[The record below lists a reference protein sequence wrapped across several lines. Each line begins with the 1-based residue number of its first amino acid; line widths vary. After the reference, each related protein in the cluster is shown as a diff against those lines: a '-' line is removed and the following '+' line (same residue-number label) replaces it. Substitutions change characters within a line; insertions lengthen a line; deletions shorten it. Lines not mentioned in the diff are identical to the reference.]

1 MKQYLLLFKSGD
13 FVKTSNALTGN
24 PLWTSNAV
32 NLYSNSQYKNYSYT
46 RSRYGLNLIGDNTYV
61 GTEVTS
67 PSYSQESSTPLS
79 SNVVY
84 VTNVGEVVYE
94 PATPDLLRFLDTS
107 SRIDILAYKHTFTNT
122 QGLETPSF
130 NIQIHESD
138 VEDGPWLKSS
148 LSFDSNIIF
157 IRNSKPWIKIELEI
171 FSENLDVS
179 DLGLLFYLEIGIH
192 EPTSPVVSTVARNI
206 LRRFPTWTKLFDDSL
221 EPATPS
227 LAIPESTGGK
237 FLTALV
243 QENIDDIVSQMDLRD
258 INAFINSADENMLAW
273 AFVSYD
279 IPTNIQ
285 TVVGD
290 DVNVVPVNSLAD
302 FHRSKITDHVYYYN
316 AIDKQILTMRDYT
329 SLLVNGSPYEQYAVN
344 IFNDFDE
351 FGAKVGLQR
360 LYKETNSR
368 YKKRIL
374 DVSQNVP
381 AIYAD
386 GLKRTLRRELDIWN
400 AYGLDVNSASTQSF
414 PGIYEISDL
423 EKTTPYFSPSGKPEK
438 IFKDLV
444 EDLNS
449 RYPSNIGYVRW
460 GEGTWDYSGLDGEGI
475 SRIPAIYD
483 VGTSPL
489 SEYYQPGIGDF
500 SDGRFILESLEKSTI
515 SFNGSMSI
523 AGVHKTGIEYA
534 YTPILVDYSWYV
546 SYLRTVQD
554 YNAGRRKFFT
564 ITGASYSTTYA
575 TTTYVTSAPH
585 GLSNGDTVAITGT
598 IPSSYNTTRTILGT
612 IGTNQFYFV
621 GNQNPKSA
629 LDTNGSTTFTVA
641 GVTVTAGSF
650 VTGKVYTISAV
661 GTTSFTAIGA
671 ASNTIGVVFT
681 ATGPG
686 TGTGTAS
693 FTGTNVTTA
702 GTFTSGQLYTIVTP
716 GTTDFV
722 TLYGAA
728 NNNIGTTFTATSNP
742 GTGTGTAGWSG
753 TVTGVTGTVTGGS
766 SGTTGSGAVFT
777 IQKTGSLNGF
787 ITANTVV
794 TVTNGGSNYQVG
806 NIITIPGAQLGG
818 TTPTNN
824 LALRVASKSD
834 GLHVSGTG
842 KVENV
847 NKADVGVG
855 LTYEIIMPPH
865 DNYAT
870 PSTFYSNLNY
880 SNRDDF
886 YVGNRF
892 PATSSASPEFNY
904 IRIFDQEG
912 NTVPDV
918 VFKDKIYNQIYLN
931 THASPITNSITFNDA
946 SSVKIVFSNGGW
958 NYVSQ
963 RYDTSLATA
972 SYRAS
977 FSTGT
982 PSYYV
987 NPSANSQ
994 ISMATP
1000 NRRPQDANIKIGSTD
1015 YSTKIESF
1023 NTSPLQSNFSLNPQ
1037 NDPSILGTSTKSIYV
1052 NDMLNRVILPASA
1065 TPQFLYVNVEAPNG
1079 LGYFGQQSIQQGVV
1093 GGRTINPDDNSQYLI
1108 PSSPNISWQPFS
1120 SSNVSLGSS
1129 NYFNSATINYAAT
1142 PHYLLIESATS
1153 SYYPIYFDAYE
1164 AFTAQTTPNLFSG
1177 YIDSLDNVYQS
1188 SENEFNS
1195 YFNTDSFLS
1204 KIYLDKSS
1212 FGLIEN
1218 DVYIIKDAAL
1228 NTGQDEVEAYVES
1241 RNRLL
1246 SDLNSSFS
1254 QENEMSVDI
1263 YAKKD
1268 KFLMQEQRSA
1278 LHTGWIYL
1286 DENDYYI
1293 YANPVTESSTGR
1305 FFNIKL
1311 SNTPRN
1317 GAPVLVNVNGQ
1328 SYRNIAFEDA
1338 ATPGKLTFQNSE
1350 TVKASAD
1357 QIIYLAYED
1366 ILNVSITDNYTGKQ
1380 MAGSILV
1387 ESNRVRMGTGA
1398 TPLVYD
1404 REYLVSYKANN
1415 AWYLDNDVYNSANDN
1430 YNSILYFSATPNT
1443 NSVYNITYE
1452 NSVND
1457 NTYPIDLSLSSSVNP
1472 IDEGYIYVSN
1482 QDYPFSHV
1490 EAYLSPAYIS
1500 DSISDLMYL
1509 SLVSYDNQNNLKPGQ
1524 TFAISGDVI
1533 SATPSY
1539 LTTSDNGLATSVIR
1553 YNGSIPAVYNESIIN
1568 IVGVGSSTPNGG
1580 PNSSSQGYAL
1590 SVPFNVNRNDPFN
1603 LSVKAAA
1610 SDLNINADGI
1620 SKLSISGK
1628 VYWKNKPFNNQIQLS
1643 WNTGRTLKNLF
1654 AATPDYVV
1662 NTDSNG
1668 EFTISNAI
1676 TANDSSTPGYWF
1688 ARINV
1693 SNPKAVTSILT
1704 SSGEVLSSNDVT
1716 ISGDVI
1722 YWHESYDSIQY
1733 SYENDIP
1740 LPNIYTISRQE
1751 GSQIVA
1757 TPRFAY
1763 SHADAEIIYSYNS
1776 TPNWSPPK
1784 WVPLNRYDQYQ
1795 MGLMGSTPY
1804 YISDYSL
1811 LHPDHEEE

>member
-13 FVKTSNALTGN
+13 FTKTSNALTGN
-24 PLWTSNAV
+24 PIWTSSAV

-46 RSRYGLNLIGDNTYV
+46 RSRYGLNLIGDDTYV
-61 GTEVTS
+61 GTEITS
-67 PSYSQESSTPLS
+67 PSYPQESSTPLS

-84 VTNVGEVVYE
+84 VTDVGEVVYE

-130 NIQIHESD
+130 NIQMHESD
-138 VEDGPWLKSS
+138 TEDGPWLKSS

-157 IRNSKPWIKIELEI
+157 IRNSKPWIKVELEI
-171 FSENLDVS
+171 FSENLDIS
-179 DLGLLFYLEIGIH
+179 NLGLLFYLEIGIY
-192 EPTSPVVSTVARNI
+192 EPTSPVISTVARNI

-221 EPATPS
+221 EPSTPS

-258 INAFINSADENMLAW
+258 INAFINSADEEMLAW

-279 IPTNIQ
+279 TPTNLQ

-290 DVNVVPVNSLAD
+290 DVNVVPVNSLVD

-316 AIDKQILTMRDYT
+316 AIDKQILTMREYST
-329 SLLVNGSPYEQYAVN
+329 LLINGSPREQYAVN

-368 YKKRIL
+368 YKDRIL
-374 DVSQNVP
+374 DVSKNIP

-386 GLKRTLRRELDIWN
+386 GLKRTLRRELDIWK
-400 AYGLDVNSASTQSF
+400 AYGTTPDSNSTQYF
-414 PGIYEISDL
+414 PYLLEMSDL
-423 EKTTPYFSPSGKPEK
+423 EQTSPYFSDSGKPQSM
-438 IFKDLV
+438 FKDLV
-444 EDLNS
+444 EDLNN
-449 RYPSNIGYVRW
+449 RYPSNIGYVKW

-546 SYLRTVQD
+546 NYLRTVQD
-554 YNAGRRKFFT
+554 YEAGRRKPGTGPGGYSIGDIGPGGGRVFITPSTAGNSTGLFFEAAPVAT
-564 ITGASYSTTYA
+564 EVSKTWSTG
-575 TTTYVTSAPH
+575 
-585 GLSNGDTVAITGT
+585 SNQ
-598 IPSSYNTTRTILGT
+598 T
-612 IGTNQFYFV
+612 IGV
-621 GNQNPKSA
+621 SGA
-629 LDTNGSTTFTVA
+629 DG
-641 GVTVTAGSF
+641 
-650 VTGKVYTISAV
+650 
-661 GTTSFTAIGA
+661 TAIGTGA
-671 ASNTIGVVFT
+671 QNTIDVV
-681 ATGPG
+681 AQSG
-686 TGTGTAS
+686 
-693 FTGTNVTTA
+693 NV
-702 GTFTSGQLYTIVTP
+702 S
-716 GTTDFV
+716 
-722 TLYGAA
+722 
-728 NNNIGTTFTATSNP
+728 ATSAAVYCSELVYGGKSDWFLPSQDELNQMHIQR
-742 GTGTGTAGWSG
+742 TAI
-753 TVTGVTGTVTGGS
+753 GGFSTDNYYLS
-766 SGTTGSGAVFT
+766 SSE
-777 IQKTGSLNGF
+777 ID
-787 ITANTVV
+787 
-794 TVTNGGSNYQVG
+794 
-806 NIITIPGAQLGG
+806 P
-818 TTPTNN
+818 N
-824 LALRVASKSD
+824 LARTQDFSD
-834 GLHVSGTG
+834 GNQYFNG
-842 KVENV
+842 KNYPFYVRPVRAFTPVPLENI
-847 NKADVGVG
+847 GVG

-918 VFKDKIYNQIYLN
+918 AFRDKVYNQIYLN
-931 THASPITNSITFNDA
+931 THASPITNNINFNDA

-963 RYDTSLATA
+963 AYDTSLATA
-972 SYRAS
+972 SYWGS
-977 FSTGT
+977 FTTGT
-982 PSYYV
+982 PNYYT
-987 NPSANSQ
+987 NPAANSYT
-994 ISMATP
+994 SMATP
-1000 NRRPQDANIKIGSTD
+1000 NRRPQDANIKIGSTN
-1015 YSTKIESF
+1015 YATKVESINTNILKST
-1023 NTSPLQSNFSLNPQ
+1023 FSLNPQ

-1052 NDMLNRVILPASA
+1052 NDLLDRVILPPSA
-1065 TPQFLYVNVEAPNG
+1065 TPKFLYVNVDTPNG
-1079 LGYFGQQSIQQGVV
+1079 LVYFGEDSPQQGVI
-1093 GGRTINPDDNSQYLI
+1093 GGRTINPDDNSQYLV
-1108 PSSPNISWQPFS
+1108 PSSPNISWQPFN
-1120 SSNVSLGSS
+1120 SSNASLGSS
-1129 NYFNSATINYAAT
+1129 DYFNSATINYAAT

-1153 SYYPIYFDAYE
+1153 NYYPIYFDTYE
-1164 AFTAQTTPNLFSG
+1164 SFTAQTTPNLFSG
-1177 YIDSLDNVYQS
+1177 YIDSLNNVYES

-1218 DVYIIKDAAL
+1218 DVYIIKDATL
-1228 NTGQDEVEAYVES
+1228 TTGQNEVEVYVES
-1241 RNRLL
+1241 QNRLL

-1254 QENEMSVDI
+1254 QETEMSANL

-1268 KFLMQEQRSA
+1268 KFLIEEQRPA
-1278 LHTGWIYL
+1278 LHTGWMYVG
-1286 DENDYYI
+1286 ENDYYI
-1293 YANPVTESSTGR
+1293 YANPITESSTGR
-1305 FFNIKL
+1305 FFNVNL
-1311 SNTPRN
+1311 SNAPRN
-1317 GAPVLVNVNGQ
+1317 GAPVIVNVDGQ
-1328 SYRNIAFEDA
+1328 EFRNIVFEDA
-1338 ATPGKLTFQNSE
+1338 ATPGKLSFQNQE
-1350 TVKASAD
+1350 TVNASAD

-1366 ILNVSITDNYTGKQ
+1366 IFDVSITDNYTGRQ
-1380 MAGSILV
+1380 ISDTIFTNSNQLSLD
-1387 ESNRVRMGTGA
+1387 ESA
-1398 TPLVYD
+1398 TPLIYN
-1404 REYLVSYKANN
+1404 REYSVSYKVNN
-1415 AWYLDNDVYNSANDN
+1415 AWYLDNDVYNSISDT
-1430 YNSILYFSATPNT
+1430 YDSIVYFSATPNV
-1443 NSVYNITYE
+1443 NSVYHITYE
-1452 NSVND
+1452 NSIND
-1457 NTYPIDLSLSSSVNP
+1457 NTYPIDLSLSSSLNP
-1472 IDEGYIYVSN
+1472 IDEGYIYVSDR
-1482 QDYPFSHV
+1482 DYPFSHV
-1490 EAYLSPAYIS
+1490 EAHLSPAYIS
-1500 DSISDLMYL
+1500 DSVSDLMYL

-1539 LTTSDNGLATSVIR
+1539 VTTSDNGLATSVIR
-1553 YNGSIPAVYNESIIN
+1553 YNGDIPAIYDESVIN
-1568 IVGVGSSTPNGG
+1568 IVGIGSSTPNGG

-1590 SVPFNVNRNDPFN
+1590 SVPFNINRNDPFN

-1610 SDLNINADGI
+1610 SDLNVNADGI

-1628 VYWKNKPFNNQIQLS
+1628 VYWKNRPFNNAIQLS

-1654 AATPDYVV
+1654 AATPDYTV
-1662 NTDSNG
+1662 NTDSSG
-1668 EFTISNAI
+1668 EFIISNAI

-1693 SNPKAVTSILT
+1693 SNPEAVTSILT

-1722 YWHESYDSIQY
+1722 YWYESYDSIQY

-1740 LPNIYTISRQE
+1740 LPNIYTINRQE
-1751 GSQIVA
+1751 GSQILA

-1763 SHADAEIIYSYNS
+1763 NHADAEFIYSYDS

>member
-13 FVKTSNALTGN
+13 FTKTSNALTGN
-24 PLWTSNAV
+24 PIWTSSAV

-46 RSRYGLNLIGDNTYV
+46 RSRYGLNLIGDDTYV
-61 GTEVTS
+61 GTEITS
-67 PSYSQESSTPLS
+67 PSYPQESSTPLS

-84 VTNVGEVVYE
+84 VTDVGEVVYE

-130 NIQIHESD
+130 NIQMHESD
-138 VEDGPWLKSS
+138 TEDGPWLKSS

-157 IRNSKPWIKIELEI
+157 IRNSKPWIKVELEI
-171 FSENLDVS
+171 FSENLDIS
-179 DLGLLFYLEIGIH
+179 NLGLLFYLEIGIY
-192 EPTSPVVSTVARNI
+192 EPTSPVISTVARNI

-221 EPATPS
+221 EPSTPS

-258 INAFINSADENMLAW
+258 INAFINSADEDMLAW

-279 IPTNIQ
+279 TPTNLQ

-290 DVNVVPVNSLAD
+290 DVNVVPVNSLVD

-316 AIDKQILTMRDYT
+316 AIDKQILTMREYST
-329 SLLVNGSPYEQYAVN
+329 LLINGSPREQYAVN

-368 YKKRIL
+368 YKDRIL

-386 GLKRTLRRELDIWN
+386 GLKRTLRRELDLWK
-400 AYGLDVNSASTQSF
+400 AYGIDVNSNDLEAM
-414 PGIYEISDL
+414 PYLLEMSDL
-423 EKTTPYFSPSGKPEK
+423 EQTSPYFSYSGKPQA

-444 EDLNS
+444 EDLNN
-449 RYPSNIGYVRW
+449 RYPSNIGYVKW

-523 AGVHKTGIEYA
+523 AGVHRTGIEYA

-546 SYLRTVQD
+546 NYLRTVQD
-554 YNAGRRKFFT
+554 YEAGRRKPGTGPGPFAIGDIGPGGGKVFIT
-564 ITGASYSTTYA
+564 PSTVGNSTGKYFEVAPVAVEVTRTWATGA
-575 TTTYVTSAPH
+575 
-585 GLSNGDTVAITGT
+585 
-598 IPSSYNTTRTILGT
+598 
-612 IGTNQFYFV
+612 NQSLV
-621 GNQNPKSA
+621 
-629 LDTNGSTTFTVA
+629 
-641 GVTVTAGSF
+641 
-650 VTGKVYTISAV
+650 VTGAD
-661 GTTSFTAIGA
+661 GTAIGTGA
-671 ASNTIGVVFT
+671 QNTIDIVAQSGNVSATSAAVYCSDLVSGGKSDWFLPSKDELTQMYVRRTAIGGFSSGYYWSSSEYDNYAAWDYDFSNGNRGSSDKVFT
-681 ATGPG
+681 RYVRPVRA
-686 TGTGTAS
+686 
-693 FTGTNVTTA
+693 F
-702 GTFTSGQLYTIVTP
+702 TP
-716 GTTDFV
+716 GP
-722 TLYGAA
+722 
-728 NNNIGTTFTATSNP
+728 IES
-742 GTGTGTAGWSG
+742 
-753 TVTGVTGTVTGGS
+753 
-766 SGTTGSGAVFT
+766 
-777 IQKTGSLNGF
+777 I
-787 ITANTVV
+787 
-794 TVTNGGSNYQVG
+794 
-806 NIITIPGAQLGG
+806 
-818 TTPTNN
+818 
-824 LALRVASKSD
+824 
-834 GLHVSGTG
+834 
-842 KVENV
+842 
-847 NKADVGVG
+847 GVG

-880 SNRDDF
+880 NNRDDF

-918 VFKDKIYNQIYLN
+918 AFRDKVYNEIYLN
-931 THASPITNSITFNDA
+931 THASPITNNITFNDA
-946 SSVKIVFSNGGW
+946 SSVKVVFSNGGW

-963 RYDTSLATA
+963 KYDTSLATA
-972 SYRAS
+972 SYWAS
-977 FSTGT
+977 FTTGT
-982 PSYYV
+982 PNYYT
-987 NPSANSQ
+987 NPAANSYT
-994 ISMATP
+994 SMATP
-1000 NRRPQDANIKIGSTD
+1000 NRRPQDANIKIGSTN
-1015 YSTKIESF
+1015 YATKVESINTNILKST
-1023 NTSPLQSNFSLNPQ
+1023 FSLNPQ

-1052 NDMLNRVILPASA
+1052 NDLLDRVILPPSA
-1065 TPQFLYVNVEAPNG
+1065 TPKFLYVNVDTPNG
-1079 LGYFGQQSIQQGVV
+1079 LVYFGEDSPQQGVI
-1093 GGRTINPDDNSQYLI
+1093 GGRTINPDDNSQYLV
-1108 PSSPNISWQPFS
+1108 PSSPNISWQPFN
-1120 SSNVSLGSS
+1120 SSNASLGSS
-1129 NYFNSATINYAAT
+1129 DYFNSATINYAAT

-1153 SYYPIYFDAYE
+1153 NYYPIYFDTYE
-1164 AFTAQTTPNLFSG
+1164 SFTAQTTPNLFSG
-1177 YIDSLDNVYQS
+1177 YIDSLNNVYES

-1195 YFNTDSFLS
+1195 YFNTDSFLN

-1218 DVYIIKDAAL
+1218 DVYIIKDATL
-1228 NTGQDEVEAYVES
+1228 TTGQNEVEVYVES
-1241 RNRLL
+1241 QNRLL

-1254 QENEMSVDI
+1254 QETEMSADL

-1268 KFLMQEQRSA
+1268 KFLIEEQRPA
-1278 LHTGWIYL
+1278 LHTGWMYVG
-1286 DENDYYI
+1286 ENDYYI
-1293 YANPVTESSTGR
+1293 YANPITESSTGR
-1305 FFNIKL
+1305 FFNVNL
-1311 SNTPRN
+1311 SNVPRN
-1317 GAPVLVNVNGQ
+1317 GAPVIVNVDGQ
-1328 SYRNIAFEDA
+1328 EFRNIAFEDA
-1338 ATPGKLTFQNSE
+1338 ATPGKLSFQNQE
-1350 TVKASAD
+1350 TVNASAD

-1366 ILNVSITDNYTGKQ
+1366 IFDVSITDNYTGRQ
-1380 MAGSILV
+1380 ISDTIFTNSNQLSLD
-1387 ESNRVRMGTGA
+1387 ESA
-1398 TPLVYD
+1398 TPLIYN
-1404 REYLVSYKANN
+1404 REYSVSYKVNN
-1415 AWYLDNDVYNSANDN
+1415 AWYLDSDVYNSINDT
-1430 YNSILYFSATPNT
+1430 YDSIVYFSATPNV
-1443 NSVYNITYE
+1443 NSVYHITYE
-1452 NSVND
+1452 NSIND
-1457 NTYPIDLSLSSSVNP
+1457 NTYPIDISLSSSLNP
-1472 IDEGYIYVSN
+1472 IDEGYIYVSDR
-1482 QDYPFSHV
+1482 DYPFSHV

-1500 DSISDLMYL
+1500 DSVSDLMYL

-1539 LTTSDNGLATSVIR
+1539 VTTSDNGLATSVIR
-1553 YNGSIPAVYNESIIN
+1553 YNGDIPAIYDESVIN

-1590 SVPFNVNRNDPFN
+1590 SVPFNINRNDPFN

-1610 SDLNINADGI
+1610 SDLNVNADGI

-1628 VYWKNKPFNNQIQLS
+1628 VYWKNRPFNNAIQLS

-1654 AATPDYVV
+1654 AATPDYTV
-1662 NTDSNG
+1662 NTDSSG

-1693 SNPKAVTSILT
+1693 SNPEAVTSILT

-1722 YWHESYDSIQY
+1722 YWYESYDSIQY

-1740 LPNIYTISRQE
+1740 LPNIYTINRQE
-1751 GSQIVA
+1751 GSQILA

-1763 SHADAEIIYSYNS
+1763 NHADAEFIYSYDS

>member
-13 FVKTSNALTGN
+13 FDKTSNVLTGN
-24 PLWTSNAV
+24 PLWTSRAV

-84 VTNVGEVVYE
+84 VTNVGEIVYE

-138 VEDGPWLKSS
+138 VENGPWLKSS
-148 LSFDSNIIF
+148 LSFDSNVIF

-179 DLGLLFYLEIGIH
+179 NLGLLFYLEIGIH

-221 EPATPS
+221 EPSTPS

-258 INAFINSADENMLAW
+258 INAFISSADENMLAW
-273 AFVSYD
+273 AFVSYN

-316 AIDKQILTMRDYT
+316 AIDKQILTMRDYA
-329 SLLVNGSPYEQYAVN
+329 SLFINGSPYEQYAVN

-351 FGAKVGLQR
+351 FGAKTGLQR

-460 GEGTWDYSGLDGEGI
+460 GEGTWDYSGLDGEGV

-483 VGTSPL
+483 IGTSPL

-546 SYLRTVQD
+546 NYLRTVQD
-554 YNAGRRKFFT
+554 YEAGRRKAGTGPGAYAIGDIGPGGGKIFITPSTAGNSTGKYFEVAPFT
-564 ITGASYSTTYA
+564 WNGGGADPVVFWSLSAYA
-575 TTTYVTSAPH
+575 TTAVTGA
-585 GLSNGDTVAITGT
+585 NGEA
-598 IPSSYNTTRTILGT
+598 
-612 IGTNQFYFV
+612 IGTGYQNTLDIVAQGNTSSTAASMCSAYEANGLTDWFLPSKNELIEL
-621 GNQNPKSA
+621 GNQQAIIGDLSTSYWYWSSTEVDPDGA
-629 LDTNGSTTFTVA
+629 LN
-641 GVTVTAGSF
+641 TAM
-650 VTGKVYTISAV
+650 YTPVS
-661 GTTSFTAIGA
+661 SM
-671 ASNTIGVVFT
+671 SN
-681 ATGPG
+681 
-686 TGTGTAS
+686 
-693 FTGTNVTTA
+693 NVK
-702 GTFTSGQLYTIVTP
+702 Y
-716 GTTDFV
+716 D
-722 TLYGAA
+722 
-728 NNNIGTTFTATSNP
+728 
-742 GTGTGTAGWSG
+742 
-753 TVTGVTGTVTGGS
+753 
-766 SGTTGSGAVFT
+766 AVFPAA
-777 IQKTGSLNGF
+777 IMARPVRSFAAPPLE
-787 ITANTVV
+787 
-794 TVTNGGSNYQVG
+794 
-806 NIITIPGAQLGG
+806 NI
-818 TTPTNN
+818 
-824 LALRVASKSD
+824 
-834 GLHVSGTG
+834 
-842 KVENV
+842 
-847 NKADVGVG
+847 GVG

-880 SNRDDF
+880 TNRQDF

-892 PATSSASPEFNY
+892 PTTSSASPEFNY

-918 VFKDKIYNQIYLN
+918 AFRDKVYNEIYLN
-931 THASPITNSITFNDA
+931 THASPITNNITFNDA

-963 RYDTSLATA
+963 NYSTSLATT
-972 SYRAS
+972 SYWAA
-977 FSTGT
+977 FTTST
-982 PSYYV
+982 PNYYT
-987 NPSANSQ
+987 NPVANSQ

-1000 NRRPQDANIKIGSTD
+1000 NRRPQDANIKIGSTN
-1015 YSTKIESF
+1015 YATKVESINTNILKST
-1023 NTSPLQSNFSLNPQ
+1023 FSLNPQ

-1052 NDMLNRVILPASA
+1052 NDMLDRVIFPSSA
-1065 TPQFLYVNVEAPNG
+1065 TPKFLYVNVDTPNG
-1079 LGYFGQQSIQQGVV
+1079 LGYFGQESIQQGVV

-1120 SSNVSLGSS
+1120 SSNVSVGSS

-1164 AFTAQTTPNLFSG
+1164 SFTAQTTPNLFSG

-1188 SENEFNS
+1188 SENQFNS

-1241 RNRLL
+1241 RNTLL

-1305 FFNIKL
+1305 FFNINL

-1350 TVKASAD
+1350 TVNASAD

-1380 MAGSILV
+1380 MTGPIVV
-1387 ESNRVRMGTGA
+1387 EANRVKMDEGA

-1539 LTTSDNGLATSVIR
+1539 LTTSNNGLATSVIR
-1553 YNGSIPAVYNESIIN
+1553 YNGSIPAVYNESVIN

-1693 SNPKAVTSILT
+1693 SNPEAVTSILT

-1722 YWHESYDSIQY
+1722 YWHESYDAIQY

-1740 LPNIYTISRQE
+1740 LPNIYTINRQE
-1751 GSQIVA
+1751 GSRILA
-1757 TPRFAY
+1757 TPQFAY
-1763 SHADAEIIYSYNS
+1763 SHADADIIYSYNS
-1776 TPNWSPPK
+1776 TLNWSPPK

>member
-13 FVKTSNALTGN
+13 FDKTSNALTGN
-24 PLWTSNAV
+24 PLWTSRAV

-84 VTNVGEVVYE
+84 VTNVGEIVYE

-138 VEDGPWLKSS
+138 VENGPWLKSS
-148 LSFDSNIIF
+148 LSFDSNVIF

-179 DLGLLFYLEIGIH
+179 NLGLLFYLEIGIH

-273 AFVSYD
+273 ASVSYN

-316 AIDKQILTMRDYT
+316 AIDKQILTMRDYA
-329 SLLVNGSPYEQYAVN
+329 SLFINGSPYEQYAVN

-400 AYGLDVNSASTQSF
+400 AYGLDVNSDSTQAF
-414 PGIYEISDL
+414 PFIYEISDL

-460 GEGTWDYSGLDGEGI
+460 GEGNWDYSGLDGEGV

-489 SEYYQPGIGDF
+489 LEYYQPGIGDF

-546 SYLRTVQD
+546 NYLRTVQD
-554 YNAGRRKFFT
+554 YNAGRRK
-564 ITGASYSTTYA
+564 S
-575 TTTYVTSAPH
+575 
-585 GLSNGDTVAITGT
+585 
-598 IPSSYNTTRTILGT
+598 
-612 IGTNQFYFV
+612 
-621 GNQNPKSA
+621 
-629 LDTNGSTTFTVA
+629 
-641 GVTVTAGSF
+641 
-650 VTGKVYTISAV
+650 
-661 GTTSFTAIGA
+661 
-671 ASNTIGVVFT
+671 GVV
-681 ATGPG
+681 
-686 TGTGTAS
+686 
-693 FTGTNVTTA
+693 
-702 GTFTSGQLYTIVTP
+702 Q
-716 GTTDFV
+716 
-722 TLYGAA
+722 
-728 NNNIGTTFTATSNP
+728 
-742 GTGTGTAGWSG
+742 
-753 TVTGVTGTVTGGS
+753 
-766 SGTTGSGAVFT
+766 
-777 IQKTGSLNGF
+777 
-787 ITANTVV
+787 
-794 TVTNGGSNYQVG
+794 
-806 NIITIPGAQLGG
+806 
-818 TTPTNN
+818 
-824 LALRVASKSD
+824 
-834 GLHVSGTG
+834 
-842 KVENV
+842 
-847 NKADVGVG
+847 DVGVG

-892 PATSSASPEFNY
+892 PSTSSASPEFNY

-918 VFKDKIYNQIYLN
+918 VFKDKVYNQIYLN
-931 THASPITNSITFNDA
+931 THASPITNNITFNDA

-963 RYDTSLATA
+963 KYDTSLATA
-972 SYRAS
+972 SYWAS
-977 FSTGT
+977 FTTAT
-982 PSYYV
+982 PNYYT
-987 NPSANSQ
+987 NPAANSYT
-994 ISMATP
+994 SMATP
-1000 NRRPQDANIKIGSTD
+1000 NRRPQDANIKIGSTN
-1015 YSTKIESF
+1015 YATKVVSLNTNILKST
-1023 NTSPLQSNFSLNPQ
+1023 FSLNPQ

-1052 NDMLNRVILPASA
+1052 NDMLDRVIFPSSA
-1065 TPQFLYVNVEAPNG
+1065 TPKFLYVNVEAPNG
-1079 LGYFGQQSIQQGVV
+1079 LGYFGQESIQQSVV
-1093 GGRTINPDDNSQYLI
+1093 GGRTINPDDNSQYLV
-1108 PSSPNISWQPFS
+1108 PSSPNILWEPFS
-1120 SSNVSLGSS
+1120 SSNVSLGAAD
-1129 NYFNSATINYAAT
+1129 YFDSATINYAAT
-1142 PHYLLIESATS
+1142 PHYLLVESATS
-1153 SYYPIYFDAYE
+1153 SYYPIYFDTYE
-1164 AFTAQTTPNLFSG
+1164 SFTAQTTPNLFSG
-1177 YIDSLDNVYQS
+1177 YIDSLDNVYES
-1188 SENEFNS
+1188 SENQFNS

-1218 DVYIIKDAAL
+1218 DVYIIKDATL
-1228 NTGQDEVEAYVES
+1228 NTGQDEIEAYVES
-1241 RNRLL
+1241 RNTLL

-1293 YANPVTESSTGR
+1293 YANPMTESSTGR
-1305 FFNIKL
+1305 FFNINL

-1317 GAPVLVNVNGQ
+1317 GAPILIDVNGQ
-1328 SYRNIAFEDA
+1328 SYRNIVFEDA

-1350 TVKASAD
+1350 IVNASTNE
-1357 QIIYLAYED
+1357 IIYLAYED
-1366 ILNVSITDNYTGKQ
+1366 ILNVSIIDNYTGKQ
-1380 MAGSILV
+1380 MTGPILV
-1387 ESNRVRMGTGA
+1387 ESNRVTMDEGA

-1404 REYLVSYKANN
+1404 REYSVSYKVNN
-1415 AWYLDNDVYNSANDN
+1415 AWYLDNDVYNSVNDA
-1430 YNSILYFSATPNT
+1430 YDSVIYFSATPNA
-1443 NSVYNITYE
+1443 NSVYHITYE
-1452 NSVND
+1452 NSIND
-1457 NTYPIDLSLSSSVNP
+1457 NTYPIDLSLSSSANP

-1500 DSISDLMYL
+1500 DSTSDLMYL
-1509 SLVSYDNQNNLKPGQ
+1509 SLVSYDNEKNLKPGQ

-1539 LTTSDNGLATSVIR
+1539 VTTSDNGLATSVIR
-1553 YNGSIPAVYNESIIN
+1553 YNGDIPAIYSESIIN
-1568 IVGVGSSTPNGG
+1568 IVGVGLSTPNGG
-1580 PNSSSQGYAL
+1580 PNSSSEGYAL

-1610 SDLNINADGI
+1610 SDLSVNADGI

-1688 ARINV
+1688 ARVNV
-1693 SNPKAVTSILT
+1693 SSPEAVTSILT

-1722 YWHESYDSIQY
+1722 YWHESYDAIQY

-1740 LPNIYTISRQE
+1740 LPNIYTINRQE
-1751 GSQIVA
+1751 GSQILA

-1763 SHADAEIIYSYNS
+1763 NHADAEFIYSYDS

-1795 MGLMGSTPY
+1795 MGLMGSTPH

-1811 LHPDHEEE
+1811 LHPDYEEE

>member
-13 FVKTSNALTGN
+13 FTKTSNALTGN
-24 PLWTSNAV
+24 PIWTSSAV

-46 RSRYGLNLIGDNTYV
+46 RSRYGLNLIGDDTYV
-61 GTEVTS
+61 GTEITS

-84 VTNVGEVVYE
+84 VTDVGEVVYE

-130 NIQIHESD
+130 NIQMHESD
-138 VEDGPWLKSS
+138 AEDGPWLKSS

-157 IRNSKPWIKIELEI
+157 IRNSKPWIKVELEI
-171 FSENLDVS
+171 FSENLDIS
-179 DLGLLFYLEIGIH
+179 NLGLLFYLEIGIY
-192 EPTSPVVSTVARNI
+192 EPTSPVISTVARNI

-221 EPATPS
+221 EPSTPS

-243 QENIDDIVSQMDLRD
+243 QENIDDIVSEMDLRD
-258 INAFINSADENMLAW
+258 INAFINSADEDMLAW

-279 IPTNIQ
+279 TPTNLQ

-290 DVNVVPVNSLAD
+290 DVNVVPVNSLVD

-316 AIDKQILTMRDYT
+316 AIDKQILMMREYS
-329 SLLVNGSPYEQYAVN
+329 SLLINGSPREQYAVN

-368 YKKRIL
+368 YKDRIL
-374 DVSQNVP
+374 DVSKNIP

-386 GLKRTLRRELDIWN
+386 GLKRTLRRELDIWK
-400 AYGLDVNSASTQSF
+400 AYGSTPDSNSTQYF
-414 PGIYEISDL
+414 PYLLEMSDL
-423 EKTTPYFSPSGKPEK
+423 EQTSPYFSDSGKPQSM
-438 IFKDLV
+438 FKDLV

-460 GEGTWDYSGLDGEGI
+460 GEGTWDYSGLDGEGV

-515 SFNGSMSI
+515 SFDGSMSI

-546 SYLRTVQD
+546 NYLRTVQD
-554 YNAGRRKFFT
+554 YNAGRRKFVS
-564 ITGASYSTTYA
+564 ISGASYSTTF
-575 TTTYVTSAPH
+575 TTTNYVTSAPH

-598 IPSSYNTTRTILGT
+598 VPSSYDATRTVT
-612 IGTNQFYFV
+612 IVNATQFYFV

-629 LDTNGSTTFTVA
+629 LDTNGNTTFVIPSTTVAANALVA
-641 GVTVTAGSF
+641 GRG
-650 VTGKVYTISAV
+650 YTITNLGSP
-661 GTTSFTAIGA
+661 TATNFVALGA
-671 ASNTIGVVFT
+671 ASNTVGVSFT
-681 ATGPG
+681 ANG
-686 TGTGTAS
+686 TGTGTGDGTVS
-693 FTGTNVTTA
+693 FTGTSVPSA
-702 GTFTSGQLYTIVTP
+702 
-716 GTTDFV
+716 
-722 TLYGAA
+722 
-728 NNNIGTTFTATSNP
+728 FTAT
-742 GTGTGTAGWSG
+742 
-753 TVTGVTGTVTGGS
+753 GVFQSSTNGS
-766 SGTTGSGAVFT
+766 GSGAVFT
-777 IQKTGSLNGF
+777 IVKTGTLPVYNS
-787 ITANTVV
+787 ANTTI
-794 TVTNGGSNYQVG
+794 TVTSGGSNYQVG
-806 NIITIPGAQLGG
+806 NSITLPGTSLGNG
-818 TTPTNN
+818 SATNN
-824 LALRVASKSD
+824 LTLRVATKSD
-834 GLHVSGTG
+834 GLHISGTG

-865 DNYAT
+865 DNYTT
-870 PSTFYSNLNY
+870 PSTFYANLNY
-880 SNRDDF
+880 TNREDF
-886 YVGNRF
+886 YVGNRL

-931 THASPITNSITFNDA
+931 THASPVTNNISFNDS

-963 RYDTSLATA
+963 KYDTSLATA

-977 FSTGT
+977 FSTST

-987 NPSANSQ
+987 NPAANSQ

-1000 NRRPQDANIKIGSTD
+1000 NRQPQDANLKIGSTD
-1015 YSTKIESF
+1015 YSTKIASF
-1023 NTSPLQSNFSLNPQ
+1023 NTDALRSTFTLNPQ
-1037 NDPSILGTSTKSIYV
+1037 NDPSILGTSTKPIYV
-1052 NDMLNRVILPASA
+1052 NDMLDKVILPPSA
-1065 TPQFLYVNVEAPNG
+1065 TPKYLYVDADTPNG
-1079 LGYFGQQSIQQGVV
+1079 LVYFGQESPQQGII
-1093 GGRTINPDDNSQYLI
+1093 GGRTINPDDNSQYLV
-1108 PSSPNISWQPFS
+1108 PSSPNIKWKPFS
-1120 SSNVSLGSS
+1120 SSNISLGSS

-1153 SYYPIYFDAYE
+1153 NYYPIYFDTYE
-1164 AFTAQTTPNLFSG
+1164 SFTAQTTPNLFSG
-1177 YIDSLDNVYQS
+1177 YIDSLDNVYES
-1188 SENEFNS
+1188 SENQFNS
-1195 YFNTDSFLS
+1195 YFNTDTFLS

-1218 DVYIIKDAAL
+1218 DVYIIKDATL
-1228 NTGQDEVEAYVES
+1228 TTGQNEIEVYVES
-1241 RNRLL
+1241 QNRLL

-1254 QENEMSVDI
+1254 QEIQMSADL
-1263 YAKKD
+1263 YAKRD
-1268 KFLMQEQRSA
+1268 KFLIEEQRPA
-1278 LHTGWIYL
+1278 LHTGWMYVG
-1286 DENDYYI
+1286 ENDYYI
-1293 YANPVTESSTGR
+1293 YANPITESSTGR
-1305 FFNIKL
+1305 FFNINL
-1311 SNTPRN
+1311 SNVPRN
-1317 GAPVLVNVNGQ
+1317 GAPVIVNIDGEEF
-1328 SYRNIAFEDA
+1328 RNIAFEDA
-1338 ATPGKLTFQNSE
+1338 ATPGKLSFQNQE
-1350 TVKASAD
+1350 TVNASAD
-1357 QIIYLAYED
+1357 QIIYLAYKD
-1366 ILNVSITDNYTGKQ
+1366 IFDASITDNYTGRQ
-1380 MAGSILV
+1380 ISDTIFINSNQLSLD
-1387 ESNRVRMGTGA
+1387 ESA
-1398 TPLVYD
+1398 TPLIYN
-1404 REYLVSYKANN
+1404 REYSVSYKVNN
-1415 AWYLDNDVYNSANDN
+1415 AWYLDSDVYNSINDT
-1430 YNSILYFSATPNT
+1430 YDSIVYFSATPNV
-1443 NSVYNITYE
+1443 NSVYHITYE
-1452 NSVND
+1452 NSIND
-1457 NTYPIDLSLSSSVNP
+1457 NTYPIDISLSSSLNP
-1472 IDEGYIYVSN
+1472 IDEGYIYVSDR
-1482 QDYPFSHV
+1482 DYPFSHV

-1500 DSISDLMYL
+1500 DSVSDLMYL

-1539 LTTSDNGLATSVIR
+1539 VTTNDNGLATSVIR
-1553 YNGSIPAVYNESIIN
+1553 YNGDIPAIYDESIIN

-1590 SVPFNVNRNDPFN
+1590 SVPFNINRNDPFN

-1610 SDLNINADGI
+1610 SNLNINADGI

-1628 VYWKNKPFNNQIQLS
+1628 VYWKNKPFNNAIQLS

-1654 AATPDYVV
+1654 AATPDYIV
-1662 NTDSNG
+1662 NTDSSG

-1693 SNPKAVTSILT
+1693 SNPEAITSILT

-1740 LPNIYTISRQE
+1740 LPNIYTINRQE
-1751 GSQIVA
+1751 GSQILA

-1763 SHADAEIIYSYNS
+1763 NHADAEFIYSYDS

-1784 WVPLNRYDQYQ
+1784 WVALNRYDQYQ

>member
-84 VTNVGEVVYE
+84 VTNVGEIVYE

-138 VEDGPWLKSS
+138 VENGPWLKSS
-148 LSFDSNIIF
+148 LSFDSNVIF

-179 DLGLLFYLEIGIH
+179 NLGLLFYLEIGIH

-258 INAFINSADENMLAW
+258 INSFINSADENMLAW
-273 AFVSYD
+273 AFVSYN

-285 TVVGD
+285 MVVGD

-316 AIDKQILTMRDYT
+316 AIDKQILTMRDYA
-329 SLLVNGSPYEQYAVN
+329 SLFINGSLYEQYAVN

-351 FGAKVGLQR
+351 FGAKTGLQR

-423 EKTTPYFSPSGKPEK
+423 EKTTPYFSPSGRPEK

-444 EDLNS
+444 NDLNS

-460 GEGTWDYSGLDGEGI
+460 GEGTWDYSGLDGEGVA
-475 SRIPAIYD
+475 RIPAIYD
-483 VGTSPL
+483 IGTSPL

-546 SYLRTVQD
+546 NYLRTVQD
-554 YNAGRRKFFT
+554 YNAGRRK
-564 ITGASYSTTYA
+564 S
-575 TTTYVTSAPH
+575 
-585 GLSNGDTVAITGT
+585 
-598 IPSSYNTTRTILGT
+598 
-612 IGTNQFYFV
+612 
-621 GNQNPKSA
+621 
-629 LDTNGSTTFTVA
+629 
-641 GVTVTAGSF
+641 
-650 VTGKVYTISAV
+650 
-661 GTTSFTAIGA
+661 
-671 ASNTIGVVFT
+671 GVV
-681 ATGPG
+681 
-686 TGTGTAS
+686 
-693 FTGTNVTTA
+693 
-702 GTFTSGQLYTIVTP
+702 Q
-716 GTTDFV
+716 
-722 TLYGAA
+722 
-728 NNNIGTTFTATSNP
+728 
-742 GTGTGTAGWSG
+742 
-753 TVTGVTGTVTGGS
+753 
-766 SGTTGSGAVFT
+766 
-777 IQKTGSLNGF
+777 
-787 ITANTVV
+787 
-794 TVTNGGSNYQVG
+794 
-806 NIITIPGAQLGG
+806 
-818 TTPTNN
+818 
-824 LALRVASKSD
+824 
-834 GLHVSGTG
+834 
-842 KVENV
+842 
-847 NKADVGVG
+847 DVGVG

-880 SNRDDF
+880 TNREDF

-892 PATSSASPEFNY
+892 PTTSSASPEFNY

-918 VFKDKIYNQIYLN
+918 AFRDKVYNEIYLN
-931 THASPITNSITFNDA
+931 THASPITNNITFNDA
-946 SSVKIVFSNGGW
+946 SSVKVVFSNGGW

-963 RYDTSLATA
+963 KYDTSLATA
-972 SYRAS
+972 SYWAS
-977 FSTGT
+977 FTTGT
-982 PSYYV
+982 PNYYT
-987 NPSANSQ
+987 NPAANSYT
-994 ISMATP
+994 SMATP
-1000 NRRPQDANIKIGSTD
+1000 NRRPQDANIKIGSTN
-1015 YSTKIESF
+1015 YATKVVSLNTNILKST
-1023 NTSPLQSNFSLNPQ
+1023 FSLNPQ

-1052 NDMLNRVILPASA
+1052 NDMLDRVIFPSSA
-1065 TPQFLYVNVEAPNG
+1065 TPKFLYVNVEAPNG
-1079 LGYFGQQSIQQGVV
+1079 LGYFGAADIESGII
-1093 GGRTINPDDNSQYLI
+1093 GGRTVNPDDNSQYLI
-1108 PSSPNISWQPFS
+1108 PSSPNILWEPFS
-1120 SSNVSLGSS
+1120 SSNVSLGAAD
-1129 NYFNSATINYAAT
+1129 YFNSATINYAAT
-1142 PHYLLIESATS
+1142 PHYLLVESATS
-1153 SYYPIYFDAYE
+1153 SYYPIYFDTYE
-1164 AFTAQTTPNLFSG
+1164 SFTAQTTPNLFSG
-1177 YIDSLDNVYQS
+1177 HIDSLDNVYQS

-1218 DVYIIKDAAL
+1218 DVYIIKDATF
-1228 NTGQDEVEAYVES
+1228 NTGQDEIEAYVES
-1241 RNRLL
+1241 RNTLL
-1246 SDLNSSFS
+1246 IDLNSSFS

-1268 KFLMQEQRSA
+1268 KFLIQEQRSA

-1293 YANPVTESSTGR
+1293 YANPMTESSTGR
-1305 FFNIKL
+1305 FFNINL

-1328 SYRNIAFEDA
+1328 SYRNMAFEDA

-1350 TVKASAD
+1350 TVNASAD

-1380 MAGSILV
+1380 MAGPILV
-1387 ESNRVRMGTGA
+1387 ESNRVKMGTGA

-1415 AWYLDNDVYNSANDN
+1415 AWYLDNDVYNSTNDN

-1457 NTYPIDLSLSSSVNP
+1457 NTYPINLSLSSSVNP

-1553 YNGSIPAVYNESIIN
+1553 YNGSIPAIYDESVIN

-1580 PNSSSQGYAL
+1580 PNSSSQGYSL

-1610 SDLNINADGI
+1610 SDLNMNADGI

-1628 VYWKNKPFNNQIQLS
+1628 VYWKNRPFNNQVQLS

-1693 SNPKAVTSILT
+1693 SNPEAVTSILT
-1704 SSGEVLSSNDVT
+1704 SNGEVLSSNDVT

-1740 LPNIYTISRQE
+1740 LPNIYTINRQE
-1751 GSQIVA
+1751 GSRILA
-1757 TPRFAY
+1757 TPQFAY
-1763 SHADAEIIYSYNS
+1763 SHADADIIYSYNS
-1776 TPNWSPPK
+1776 TLNWSPPK

>member
-13 FVKTSNALTGN
+13 FDKTSNALTGN
-24 PLWTSNAV
+24 PLWTSSAV

-61 GTEVTS
+61 GTEITS

-130 NIQIHESD
+130 NIQMHESD
-138 VEDGPWLKSS
+138 TEHGPWLKSS

-157 IRNSKPWIKIELEI
+157 IRNAKPWIKVELEI
-171 FSENLDVS
+171 FSENLDIS
-179 DLGLLFYLEIGIH
+179 NLGLLFYLEIGIH

-221 EPATPS
+221 EPSTPS

-258 INAFINSADENMLAW
+258 INAFINSADEDMLAW

-279 IPTNIQ
+279 TPTNLQ

-290 DVNVVPVNSLAD
+290 GINVVPVNSLAD

-316 AIDKQILTMRDYT
+316 AIDKQILMMREYS
-329 SLLVNGSPYEQYAVN
+329 SLLINGSLSEQYAVN

-368 YKKRIL
+368 YKDRIL

-386 GLKRTLRRELDIWN
+386 GLKRTLRRELDLWK
-400 AYGLDVNSASTQSF
+400 AYGIDVNSNDVEAM
-414 PGIYEISDL
+414 PYLLEMSDL
-423 EKTTPYFSPSGKPEK
+423 EQTSPYFSYSGKPQA

-444 EDLNS
+444 EDLNN
-449 RYPSNIGYVRW
+449 RYPSNIGYVKW

-554 YNAGRRKFFT
+554 YNAGRRK
-564 ITGASYSTTYA
+564 S
-575 TTTYVTSAPH
+575 
-585 GLSNGDTVAITGT
+585 
-598 IPSSYNTTRTILGT
+598 
-612 IGTNQFYFV
+612 
-621 GNQNPKSA
+621 
-629 LDTNGSTTFTVA
+629 
-641 GVTVTAGSF
+641 
-650 VTGKVYTISAV
+650 
-661 GTTSFTAIGA
+661 
-671 ASNTIGVVFT
+671 GVV
-681 ATGPG
+681 
-686 TGTGTAS
+686 
-693 FTGTNVTTA
+693 
-702 GTFTSGQLYTIVTP
+702 Q
-716 GTTDFV
+716 
-722 TLYGAA
+722 
-728 NNNIGTTFTATSNP
+728 
-742 GTGTGTAGWSG
+742 
-753 TVTGVTGTVTGGS
+753 
-766 SGTTGSGAVFT
+766 
-777 IQKTGSLNGF
+777 
-787 ITANTVV
+787 
-794 TVTNGGSNYQVG
+794 
-806 NIITIPGAQLGG
+806 
-818 TTPTNN
+818 
-824 LALRVASKSD
+824 
-834 GLHVSGTG
+834 
-842 KVENV
+842 
-847 NKADVGVG
+847 DVGVG

-880 SNRDDF
+880 TNRQDF

-892 PATSSASPEFNY
+892 PTTSSASPEFNY

-918 VFKDKIYNQIYLN
+918 AFRDKVYNEIYLN
-931 THASPITNSITFNDA
+931 THASPITNNITFNDA

-963 RYDTSLATA
+963 NYSTSLATT
-972 SYRAS
+972 SYWAA
-977 FSTGT
+977 FTTST
-982 PSYYV
+982 PNYYT
-987 NPSANSQ
+987 NPVANSQ

-1000 NRRPQDANIKIGSTD
+1000 NRRPQDANIKIGSTN
-1015 YSTKIESF
+1015 YATKVESF
-1023 NTSPLQSNFSLNPQ
+1023 NTDILKSTFTLNPQ

-1052 NDMLNRVILPASA
+1052 NDLLDRVILPPSA
-1065 TPQFLYVNVEAPNG
+1065 TPNSLYVNVDTPNG
-1079 LGYFGQQSIQQGVV
+1079 LVYFGEDSPQRGVV
-1093 GGRTINPDDNSQYLI
+1093 GGRTINPDDNSQYLV
-1108 PSSPNISWQPFS
+1108 PSSPNISWQPFN
-1120 SSNVSLGSS
+1120 SSNASLGSS
-1129 NYFNSATINYAAT
+1129 DYFNSATINYAAT

-1153 SYYPIYFDAYE
+1153 NYYPIFFDTYE
-1164 AFTAQTTPNLFSG
+1164 SFTAQTTPNLFSG
-1177 YIDSLDNVYQS
+1177 YIDSLDNVYES
-1188 SENEFNS
+1188 NENEFNS

-1218 DVYIIKDAAL
+1218 DVYIIKDATL
-1228 NTGQDEVEAYVES
+1228 TTGQNEVEVYVES
-1241 RNRLL
+1241 QNRLL

-1254 QENEMSVDI
+1254 QEIEMSADL

-1268 KFLMQEQRSA
+1268 KFLIEEQRPA
-1278 LHTGWIYL
+1278 LHTGWMYVG
-1286 DENDYYI
+1286 ENDYYI
-1293 YANPVTESSTGR
+1293 YANPITESFTGR
-1305 FFNIKL
+1305 FFNVNL
-1311 SNTPRN
+1311 SNMPRG
-1317 GAPVLVNVNGQ
+1317 GAPIIINVDGQ
-1328 SYRNIAFEDA
+1328 EFRNIVFEDA
-1338 ATPGKLTFQNSE
+1338 ATPGKLSFQNEE
-1350 TVKASAD
+1350 TVKVSAD

-1366 ILNVSITDNYTGKQ
+1366 IFDVSITDNYTGRQ
-1380 MAGSILV
+1380 ISDTILTNLNQLSV
-1387 ESNRVRMGTGA
+1387 GESA
-1398 TPLVYD
+1398 TPLIYN
-1404 REYLVSYKANN
+1404 REYSVSYKVNN
-1415 AWYLDNDVYNSANDN
+1415 AWYLDNDVYNSISDT
-1430 YNSILYFSATPNT
+1430 YDSVIYFSATPNI

-1452 NSVND
+1452 NSIND
-1457 NTYPIDLSLSSSVNP
+1457 NTYPIDLSLSSSLNP
-1472 IDEGYIYVSN
+1472 IDEGYVYVSDR
-1482 QDYPFSHV
+1482 DYPFSHV
-1490 EAYLSPAYIS
+1490 EAHLSPAYIS

-1524 TFAISGDVI
+1524 TFAISGDAI

-1539 LTTSDNGLATSVIR
+1539 VTTSDNGLTTSIIR
-1553 YNGSIPAVYNESIIN
+1553 YNGDIPAIYDESVIN

-1580 PNSSSQGYAL
+1580 PNSSSQGYTL
-1590 SVPFNVNRNDPFN
+1590 SVPFNINRNDPFN

-1628 VYWKNKPFNNQIQLS
+1628 VYWKNKPFNNAIQLS

-1654 AATPDYVV
+1654 AATPDYIV
-1662 NTDSNG
+1662 NTDSSG

-1693 SNPKAVTSILT
+1693 SNPEAVTSILT

-1740 LPNIYTISRQE
+1740 LPNIYTINRQE
-1751 GSQIVA
+1751 GSQILA

-1763 SHADAEIIYSYNS
+1763 NHADAEFVYSYDS

>member
-46 RSRYGLNLIGDNTYV
+46 RSRYGLNLIGDDTYV

-67 PSYSQESSTPLS
+67 PSYSQESSTPIS

-107 SRIDILAYKHTFTNT
+107 SRIDILAYKHTFTNV

-138 VEDGPWLKSS
+138 VENGPWLKSS

-258 INAFINSADENMLAW
+258 INAFINSADEDMLAW

-279 IPTNIQ
+279 TPTNLQ

-316 AIDKQILTMRDYT
+316 AIDKQILMMREYV
-329 SLLVNGSPYEQYAVN
+329 SLLINGSPYEQYAVN

-351 FGAKVGLQR
+351 FGAKTGLQR

-400 AYGLDVNSASTQSF
+400 AYGLDVDSDSTQAF
-414 PGIYEISDL
+414 PFIYEISDL

-444 EDLNS
+444 EDINS

-460 GEGTWDYSGLDGEGI
+460 GEGNWDYSGLDGKGV

-483 VGTSPL
+483 IGTSPL

-515 SFNGSMSI
+515 SFDGSMSI

-546 SYLRTVQD
+546 NYLRTVQD
-554 YNAGRRKFFT
+554 YDAGRQK
-564 ITGASYSTTYA
+564 
-575 TTTYVTSAPH
+575 V
-585 GLSNGDTVAITGT
+585 DTV
-598 IPSSYNTTRTILGT
+598 SYT
-612 IGTNQFYFV
+612 IGDIGPGGGKIFITPSTV
-621 GNQNPKSA
+621 GNS
-629 LDTNGSTTFTVA
+629 
-641 GVTVTAGSF
+641 
-650 VTGKVYTISAV
+650 TGKYFETAPVATEVSITWATGSNQSIAV
-661 GTTSFTAIGA
+661 SGADGTAIGTGA
-671 ASNTIGVVFT
+671 QNTIDIVAQSG
-681 ATGPG
+681 
-686 TGTGTAS
+686 
-693 FTGTNVTTA
+693 NVA
-702 GTFTSGQLYTIVTP
+702 
-716 GTTDFV
+716 
-722 TLYGAA
+722 
-728 NNNIGTTFTATSNP
+728 ATS
-742 GTGTGTAGWSG
+742 AAVYCSELDF
-753 TVTGVTGTVTGGS
+753 GGYSDWFMPSLGELRELHS
-766 SGTTGSGAVFT
+766 S
-777 IQKTGSLNGF
+777 K
-787 ITANTVV
+787 
-794 TVTNGGSNYQVG
+794 
-806 NIITIPGAQLGG
+806 NIIGDFDNFTYWSSSEVDAATAWTKVFFPSEH
-818 TTPTNN
+818 PD
-824 LALRVASKSD
+824 D
-834 GLHVSGTG
+834 GLEQSDSTKDGGPKVRPIRSFISTETYI
-842 KVENV
+842 VENESI
-847 NKADVGVG
+847 GVG
-855 LTYEIIMPPH
+855 LTYEIVMPPH

-892 PATSSASPEFNY
+892 SATSSASPEFNY

-931 THASPITNSITFNDA
+931 THASPITNNITFNDA
-946 SSVKIVFSNGGW
+946 SSVRIVFSNGGW

-963 RYDTSLATA
+963 AYDTSLATT
-972 SYRAS
+972 SYWAS
-977 FSTGT
+977 FTTSS
-982 PSYYV
+982 PSYYT
-987 NPSANSQ
+987 NPVANSQ

-1000 NRRPQDANIKIGSTD
+1000 NRRPQDANIKIGSTN

-1023 NTSPLQSNFSLNPQ
+1023 STSALRSTFTLNPQ

-1052 NDMLNRVILPASA
+1052 NDLLDRVILPPSA
-1065 TPQFLYVNVEAPNG
+1065 TPQYLYVNVEAPNG
-1079 LGYFGQQSIQQGVV
+1079 LGYFGAEDIESGII
-1093 GGRTINPDDNSQYLI
+1093 GGRTINPDDNSQYLV
-1108 PSSPNISWQPFS
+1108 PSSPNILWQPFDS
-1120 SSNVSLGSS
+1120 LDVSLGAAD
-1129 NYFNSATINYAAT
+1129 YFDSATINYAAT

-1153 SYYPIYFDAYE
+1153 NYYPIYFDTYE
-1164 AFTAQTTPNLFSG
+1164 SFTAQTTPNLFSG
-1177 YIDSLDNVYQS
+1177 YIDSLDNVYES

-1218 DVYIIKDAAL
+1218 DVYIIKDATF
-1228 NTGQDEVEAYVES
+1228 NTGQDEIEAYVES

-1254 QENEMSVDI
+1254 QEIEMSVDI
-1263 YAKKD
+1263 HAKKD
-1268 KFLMQEQRSA
+1268 RFLIEEQRSA
-1278 LHTGWIYL
+1278 LHTGWMYL

-1305 FFNIKL
+1305 FFNINL

-1317 GAPVLVNVNGQ
+1317 GAPVLVDVNGQ
-1328 SYRNIAFEDA
+1328 SYRNIVFEDA

-1350 TVKASAD
+1350 IVNASAD

-1366 ILNVSITDNYTGKQ
+1366 ILNVSIIDNYTGKQ
-1380 MAGSILV
+1380 MVEPIVV
-1387 ESNRVRMGTGA
+1387 ESNRVKMDTGA

-1415 AWYLDNDVYNSANDN
+1415 AWYLDSDVYSLANDE
-1430 YNSILYFSATPNT
+1430 YNSIIYFSATPNVD
-1443 NSVYNITYE
+1443 SVYSITYE
-1452 NSVND
+1452 NSIND
-1457 NTYPIDLSLSSSVNP
+1457 NTYPIDLSLSSSANP

-1500 DSISDLMYL
+1500 DSTSDLMYL
-1509 SLVSYDNQNNLKPGQ
+1509 SLVSYDDQNNLKPGQ

-1539 LTTSDNGLATSVIR
+1539 VTTSDNGLATSVIR
-1553 YNGSIPAVYNESIIN
+1553 YNGDIPAIYSESIIN
-1568 IVGVGSSTPNGG
+1568 IVGVGLSTPNGG
-1580 PNSSSQGYAL
+1580 PNSSSEGYAL

-1610 SDLNINADGI
+1610 SDLSVNADGI

-1688 ARINV
+1688 ARVNV
-1693 SNPKAVTSILT
+1693 SNPEAVTSILT

-1740 LPNIYTISRQE
+1740 LPNIYTINRQE
-1751 GSQIVA
+1751 GSQILA
-1757 TPRFAY
+1757 TPQFAY